1 MCPIYE
7 KGIEK
12 QKNRVQNYRE
22 IILLNTGYKL
32 YASVLSERM
41 KIEIEE
47 KGVVPHSQARFSRG
61 KGHYGQCVHSGPSSK
76 ERTEEERGEDVRTV
90 RRLQGGVRQGWQ
102 RENVCVYERERN
114 KQMRNV
120 EEIYARTKSKVKVG
134 EKEHPLG
141 LR

>member
-1 MCPIYE
+1 MDNVYILDHLAKNE
-7 KGIEK
+7 LKKKG
-12 QKNRVQNYRE
+12 
-22 IILLNTGYKL
+22 
-32 YASVLSERM
+32 
-41 KIEIEE
+41 
-47 KGVVPHSQARFSRG
+47 
-61 KGHYGQCVHSGPSSK
+61 
-76 ERTEEERGEDVRTV
+76 GEDVRTV